1 MYKKTIATKIR
12 AKLSWW
18 TKISMLAMLVMYC
31 FGPGTHHIGIM
42 AAKLPFGNFDQ
53 KNCPSFSEPI
63 FFLRPQNERRSLM
76 VRSRARAALLI
87 LSESAKRAALL
98 IVGKSA
104 SASGAPKK

>member
-18 TKISMLAMLVMYC
+18 TKISMLAMLVMYY

-63 FFLRPQNERRSLM
+63 FFFET
-76 VRSRARAALLI
+76 
-87 LSESAKRAALL
+87 AKRAALFDGE
-98 IVGKSA
+98 IA
-104 SASGAPKK
+104 SASCAPNSE